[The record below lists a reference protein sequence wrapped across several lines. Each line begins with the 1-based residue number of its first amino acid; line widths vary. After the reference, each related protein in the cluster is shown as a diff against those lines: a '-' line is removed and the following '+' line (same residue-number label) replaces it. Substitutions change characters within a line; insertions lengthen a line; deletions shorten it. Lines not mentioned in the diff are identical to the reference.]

1 MLKTIQKSGKTED
14 EAIAL
19 ALVELGLTR
28 DDVNVEIVERAKAG
42 FLGIRSTPAIV
53 NVSYEVTEEK
63 SDAIRT
69 FLEGLL
75 DRFGVQAQIDVS
87 DPVDGTVSVVLSGAD
102 PGILI
107 GRRGETLD
115 AIQHLTNYAV
125 NRGGS
130 RMRVNVD
137 TENYRQRRGDTLET
151 LATKTA
157 AKVIKYRRNFTL
169 DAMNAYERHII
180 HTTLQDNA
188 QVSTRSVGSEPN
200 RRVVVSFASKDGEFR
215 PTERSSDRNNSSRS
229 SGSRSRP
236 PRRDS
241 APSNSK
247 PQEKPAAPAPAPTP
261 VVEYEAP
268 ATDKNYKEWN

>member
-28 DDVNVEIVERAKAG
+28 DDVNVEIVTRAKGG
-42 FLGIRSTPAIV
+42 FLGIGATPAVV
-53 NVSYEVTEEK
+53 NVSYEVKEEK
-63 SDAIRT
+63 TDAVRS

-75 DRFGVQAQIDVS
+75 ERFGVNADIEVS
-87 DPVDGTVSVVLSGAD
+87 DPVDGTVSVVLSGGD
-102 PGILI
+102 PGALI

-130 RMRVNVD
+130 RMRINVD

-180 HTTLQDNA
+180 HTTLQDHA
-188 QVSTRSVGSEPN
+188 QVTTRSVGSEPN
-200 RRVVVSFASKDGEFR
+200 RRVVVTYARGDGETR
-215 PTERSSDRNNSSRS
+215 APEQRNAGAPRSS
-229 SGSRSRP
+229 SRP

-241 APSNSK
+241 APSYSR
-247 PQEKPAAPAPAPTP
+247 PQDTPAAPKPAAPRPEP
-261 VVEYEAP
+261 VVTYEAP
-268 ATDKNYKEWN
+268 PEEKNYKEWG

>member
-19 ALVELGLTR
+19 ALEELGLTR
-28 DDVNVEIVERAKAG
+28 DDVNVEIVERAKTG
-42 FLGIRSTPAIV
+42 FLGIRATLAVV
-53 NVSYEVTEEK
+53 NVSFEVTEEK
-63 SDAIRT
+63 TDAVRT

-75 DRFGVQAQIDVS
+75 ERFGVQAQIEVS
-87 DPVDGTVSVVLSGAD
+87 EPVDGTVSVVLSGAD
-102 PGILI
+102 PGTLI

-130 RMRVNVD
+130 RMRINVD

-157 AKVIKYRRNFTL
+157 AKVVKYRRNFTL
-169 DAMNAYERHII
+169 DPMNAYERHII
-180 HTTLQDNA
+180 HTTLQDNE

-200 RRVVVSFASKDGEFR
+200 RRVVVTYGKDGE
-215 PTERSSDRNNSSRS
+215 SRVS
-229 SGSRSRP
+229 ENRGGSRSGGARP
-236 PRRDS
+236 R
-241 APSNSK
+241 
-247 PQEKPAAPAPAPTP
+247 PQRNAAPVQKVRETPEEPAYEP
-261 VVEYEAP
+261 VIEHESVSES
-268 ATDKNYKEWN
+268 KNYREWN